1 MQLKNK
7 IINLFGKSVYSFG
20 THCSVLLFKI
30 VCTSIFY
37 EWFDIA
43 IYVHETCTHL
53 NRQPVTYI
61 FIFIETSNGIIL
73 TVYTSS
79 ENVITAC
86 CHI

>member
-20 THCSVLLFKI
+20 THYSVLLFKI

-43 IYVHETCTHL
+43 IYVPKHAPT
-53 NRQPVTYI
+53 
-61 FIFIETSNGIIL
+61 
-73 TVYTSS
+73 
-79 ENVITAC
+79 
-86 CHI
+86 